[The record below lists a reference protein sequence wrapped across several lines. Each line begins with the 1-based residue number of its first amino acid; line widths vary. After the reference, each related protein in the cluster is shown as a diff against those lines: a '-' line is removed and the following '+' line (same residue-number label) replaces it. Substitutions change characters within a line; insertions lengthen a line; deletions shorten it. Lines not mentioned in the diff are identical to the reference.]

1 VSTAVASTDGANFSS
16 HDQPDWRGRRRGRRL
31 TAYRRGLL
39 TGLLPNLRVPCSPEG
54 ASIDPAVLFASAPRA
69 VWLEVGF
76 GSGEHL
82 AEQARRHPEIGFIG
96 CEVFVNGIA
105 ALLDHIERLE
115 ITNVRIFDDDARLL
129 LRSLPEACIDRMF
142 LLFPDPW
149 QKARHAK
156 RRFIG
161 PLSLPILAHLLADHA
176 ELRIASDDAG
186 YIRWTL
192 RYVLERPE
200 FAWLAAGPRDW
211 RQPPADWVET
221 RYHHKAASARRQSA
235 FLCFRRRPRRGP

>member
-129 LRSLPEACIDRMF
+129 LRSLPNGDSSGLSVYPFWPIYSPITLNFGSLRMMPATSVGHSDTCSND
-142 LLFPDPW
+142 LNSRGSRR
-149 QKARHAK
+149 ARAIGANLRPTGSK
-156 RRFIG
+156 RAI
-161 PLSLPILAHLLADHA
+161 I
-176 ELRIASDDAG
+176 
-186 YIRWTL
+186 
-192 RYVLERPE
+192 
-200 FAWLAAGPRDW
+200 
-211 RQPPADWVET
+211 T
-221 RYHHKAASARRQSA
+221 R
-235 FLCFRRRPRRGP
+235 RRRPAGSRHFSAFGGGRAAVPRKSLRLTCSPLY